1 MCSFFSQKV
10 EKGIYT
16 HQHSHNPLGQARP
29 DSSCRQEYISTNP
42 VDFYFLQTLSSIC
55 GVFIEGCV
63 WVDGEQ
69 ASVGGPCVQIAEA
82 RERGRILRP
91 KMILLGL
98 HVDLLSRFL
107 PGSLVTT
114 VIPEGGD
121 LNSSFLYLPYPL
133 LICLA

>member
-1 MCSFFSQKV
+1 M
-10 EKGIYT
+10 
-16 HQHSHNPLGQARP
+16 
-29 DSSCRQEYISTNP
+29 
-42 VDFYFLQTLSSIC
+42 LSSIC

-82 RERGRILRP
+82 RERGIILRP
-91 KMILLGL
+91 KMILALSL

-121 LNSSFLYLPYPL
+121 LNSSFLHRPYPL

>member
-1 MCSFFSQKV
+1 M
-10 EKGIYT
+10 
-16 HQHSHNPLGQARP
+16 NP
-29 DSSCRQEYISTNP
+29 I
-42 VDFYFLQTLSSIC
+42 DFYFLQMLSSIC

-82 RERGRILRP
+82 RECGRILQP
-91 KMILLGL
+91 KMILVLSL

-107 PGSLVTT
+107 RGSLVTT

-121 LNSSFLYLPYPL
+121 LNSSFLHLPSPHL
-133 LICLA
+133 LGLITWKQ